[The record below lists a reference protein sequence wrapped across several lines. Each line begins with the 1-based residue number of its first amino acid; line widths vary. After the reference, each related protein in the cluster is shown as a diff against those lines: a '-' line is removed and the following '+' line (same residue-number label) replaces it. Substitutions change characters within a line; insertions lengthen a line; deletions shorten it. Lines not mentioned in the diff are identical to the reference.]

1 MRPPRPER
9 TSLSFNVEID
19 PPCPGWM
26 LTRGGG
32 MDPPLARG
40 IFVLYIVV
48 FLFVKLMCLPL
59 DSSAI
64 DLNVNFFVSLAH

>member
-9 TSLSFNVEID
+9 TSLSFSVEID

-40 IFVLYIVV
+40 IFVLYCC
-48 FLFVKLMCLPL
+48 FPL
-59 DSSAI
+59 C
-64 DLNVNFFVSLAH
+64 

>member
-1 MRPPRPER
+1 MPGWLLMRPPRPER
-9 TSLSFNVEID
+9 TSLSFSVEID

-40 IFVLYIVV
+40 IFVLYCC
-48 FLFVKLMCLPL
+48 FPL
-59 DSSAI
+59 C
-64 DLNVNFFVSLAH
+64 